1 MTENEEIIMKLVEEV
16 KKLRGHIKDLE
27 DENESLW
34 FILNELEESSTNN
47 SSKNF
52 KKSQETLVKDQLNV
66 LFITK
71 KVGKA

>member
-1 MTENEEIIMKLVEEV
+1 MTENEEIIIKLVEEV

-34 FILNELEESSTNN
+34 FILNELEESNTKN

-52 KKSQETLVKDQLNV
+52 KKSQETFVKDQLNV